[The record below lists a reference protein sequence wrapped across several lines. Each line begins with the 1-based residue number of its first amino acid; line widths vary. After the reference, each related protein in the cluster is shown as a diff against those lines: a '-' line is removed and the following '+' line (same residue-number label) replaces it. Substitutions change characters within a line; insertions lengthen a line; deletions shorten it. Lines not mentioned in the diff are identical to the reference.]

1 MKRII
6 KILVVFLLTIVSFV
20 PYVSAEEITSDKS
33 EKLTM
38 NDVSMQCTYTG
49 GIMIMYDV
57 DNGIYLSDS
66 ASESDS
72 ANSSIPISN
81 KYLLGS
87 TKYLKEIVYNNSLAG
102 GNLVSKGF
110 YCPKYLQVASVLNL
124 NPDNSDDSSGDNG
137 ENKSYSNYYFA
148 INSNKNLSEGIKDD
162 PAPANKWV
170 IEKYIIYFSAE
181 KLSKYYAGV
190 KIESDSVKMGDYTYS
205 GQLNDNFRKK
215 ALDYNKWATE
225 TDKYMTLE
233 DIYGVGYAT
242 KGVTK

>member
-87 TKYLKEIVYNNSLAG
+87 TKYL
-102 GNLVSKGF
+102 
-110 YCPKYLQVASVLNL
+110 QVASVLNL

-170 IEKYIIYFSAE
+170 IEKYIIYLSAE